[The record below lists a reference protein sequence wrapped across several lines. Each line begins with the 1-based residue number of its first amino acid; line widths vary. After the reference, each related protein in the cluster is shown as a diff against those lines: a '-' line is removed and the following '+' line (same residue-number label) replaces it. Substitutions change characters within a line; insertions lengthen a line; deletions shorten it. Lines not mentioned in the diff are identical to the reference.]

1 MAAPLRVKRLIK
13 GEKVKRWLRP
23 TDELAGLM

>member
-1 MAAPLRVKRLIK
+1 MLNGQNNVEEGAFK

-23 TDELAGLM
+23 TDERAG